1 MYSKHQKLLSMQC
14 QLQQCPFSDFV
25 CSVEFLYYLHF
36 RYLFR
41 LPISIMRPFFM
52 FNDNLHVQCVNQSIS
67 LTTFSLT
74 STHIRYTVIY
84 LFLVCCFTLRQIFFF
99 QFFGHLFGFCSP
111 LLVRTTLVYGW
122 VEQLKYFI
130 SSDGRWQHRIWRD
143 SLAVGVNVG
152 VWCIKS

>member
-84 LFLVCCFTLRQIFFF
+84 LFLVCCFTFRQFFF
-99 QFFGHLFGFCSP
+99 SILWPPFRLLFTITRAYNIGLWLS
-111 LLVRTTLVYGW
+111 RAT
-122 VEQLKYFI
+122 
-130 SSDGRWQHRIWRD
+130 
-143 SLAVGVNVG
+143 
-152 VWCIKS
+152 